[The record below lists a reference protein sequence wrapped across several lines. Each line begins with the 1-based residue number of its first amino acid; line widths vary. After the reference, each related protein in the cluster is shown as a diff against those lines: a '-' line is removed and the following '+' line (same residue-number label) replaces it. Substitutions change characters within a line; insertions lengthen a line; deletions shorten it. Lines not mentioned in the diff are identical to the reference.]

1 MTSDIALSVR
11 SVSKRYATYSS
22 LWSRM
27 LSWFDVK
34 VTPVSDF
41 WAVHNVSLELRAGE
55 AVAIIGQNGAGK
67 STLLKLITGTV
78 RPTEGTVGF
87 HGRINALLELGLGF
101 NPEFSG
107 RQNTYLAG
115 GLMGYSVAQIDAMIH
130 EILAFSE
137 LGDFFEQPLRTYS
150 SGMQARLAFS
160 VATAVRPDI
169 LIVDEILSVGD
180 SYFQH
185 KSFDRIRQFKEDGC
199 AILFVT
205 HGMNDAR
212 TLCDRVLLLDRG
224 VVLKDGPSD
233 EVVDYYNALIA
244 EKENAKAAIE
254 QSRQYSG
261 WLRTRS
267 GTKEILADSITL
279 SDAGSAA
286 DISTATVGQDL
297 ILRISA
303 TAMADIPRL
312 VVGLM
317 LRDRAGHVV
326 WGTNTF
332 HTRQAEEGI
341 VAGEK
346 VTLEWRFTC
355 DLGPGSYGLSFAF
368 TADDT
373 HTNKNYEWID
383 NAIVFDVINVDQPLF
398 IGTNNLGTR
407 LSVIRG

>member
-1 MTSDIALSVR
+1 MTSDIVLSVQ

-22 LWSRM
+22 LWARV
-27 LSWFDVK
+27 LSWFDAAVK
-34 VTPVSDF
+34 PVAEF
-41 WAVHNVSLELRAGE
+41 WAVRDVSLELRAGE

-78 RPTEGTVGF
+78 RPTKGAVGS

-115 GLMGYSVAQIDAMIH
+115 GLMGYSVAQIDAMIQ
-130 EILAFSE
+130 EILDFSE

-185 KSFDRIRQFKEDGC
+185 KSFDRIRRFKEDGC

-205 HGMNDAR
+205 HGMADVR
-212 TLCDRVLLLDRG
+212 TLCDRVMLLEKG

-244 EKENAKAAIE
+244 EKENAKTAIE
-254 QSRQYSG
+254 QSRQESG

-267 GTKEILADSITL
+267 GTREILADTVSL
-279 SDAGSAA
+279 NDADNDDA
-286 DISTATVGQDL
+286 ISTATVGQDL
-297 ILRISA
+297 IVRIAA
-303 TAMADIPRL
+303 TATADVSRF

-332 HTRQAEEGI
+332 HTGQVEEGI
-341 VAGEK
+341 LAGEK
-346 VTLEWRFTC
+346 LTFEWRFTC
-355 DLGPGSYGLSFAF
+355 NLGPGSYGLSFAF

-383 NAIVFDVINVDQPLF
+383 NAIVFDVINVDKPLF
-398 IGTNNLGTR
+398 IGTNNLGTQ
-407 LSVIRG
+407 LKVVRG